1 MGSQP
6 EAGSSASDVRLADTL
21 PVKGAAAPNGSA
33 FGDAPSR
40 QLGEAASSRPV
51 FSSAVGESAFAYP
64 SKGTADSTPAP
75 AEGYSSEYSDAR
87 GSVAVPVGENRSQ
100 QAVRQP
106 DTASAIAPGG
116 HFQPPAGD
124 SAVSIGRDSAAST
137 AESLVSNRDSIS
149 SVISA
154 PPARASERHSPKQS
168 AAVVEQEIE
177 AAQKG
182 RQANGLSS
190 KAPKG
195 AGASAAGP
203 GVASGTASAGGQQAA
218 GTSTATGDAAGAS
231 SKSGTKKGACWMC
244 ACATPAKE

>member
-1 MGSQP
+1 M
-6 EAGSSASDVRLADTL
+6 
-21 PVKGAAAPNGSA
+21 KGAAAPNGSA

-124 SAVSIGRDSAAST
+124 SAVSIGEPENSSYGTHASACFISLISIALP
-137 AESLVSNRDSIS
+137 ADGESLFEDFLSQIFIS
-149 SVISA
+149 HAMCCYWTCKVT
-154 PPARASERHSPKQS
+154 
-168 AAVVEQEIE
+168 
-177 AAQKG
+177 
-182 RQANGLSS
+182 ANALLVYTQ
-190 KAPKG
+190 PILI
-195 AGASAAGP
+195 
-203 GVASGTASAGGQQAA
+203 V
-218 GTSTATGDAAGAS
+218 
-231 SKSGTKKGACWMC
+231 CC
-244 ACATPAKE
+244 ALYNK